1 MFPHAVRRALSAS
14 AAKQPA
20 LSCGETTCL
29 RRTHQ
34 AGHEHRSRGR
44 VWSVIAAAAAAI
56 AAALC
61 IAGPAHAAWREV
73 PVPLSATDQLAAV
86 SCAQQ
91 CVAVGSSA
99 NGVPFALHSTPQ
111 GWTREPMPLPPR
123 HPRLPRLQPAA
134 YFSDVSCTS
143 PQNVRRRRRRP
154 MLCGID
160 RALERAPV
168 GDTAGWTALLRRSP
182 VLRRLVCLGALV
194 SGARSR
200 PGALERPPL
209 GHRWQGQAGSGADC
223 VRGSPVV
230 RVRRSRSKWVQGRGW
245 CLGRSWPAHPHLGT
259 GTRHPF
265 VLQRP
270 VMYVAELMP
279 GGR

>member
-1 MFPHAVRRALSAS
+1 MECNRGGSGGDRSGAVHRRTGTRGVAGGTSPAQRNRPTRRCVLRTAVCRRGLVRERSSVRAALDAPGVDPRADAAPTAAPSPAEAS
-14 AAKQPA
+14 AGGVFQR
-20 LSCGETTCL
+20 CVV
-29 RRTHQ
+29 H
-34 AGHEHRSRGR
+34 
-44 VWSVIAAAAAAI
+44 IAA
-56 AAALC
+56 
-61 IAGPAHAAWREV
+61 
-73 PVPLSATDQLAAV
+73 D
-86 SCAQQ
+86 
-91 CVAVGSSA
+91 
-99 NGVPFALHSTPQ
+99 
-111 GWTREPMPLPPR
+111 
-123 HPRLPRLQPAA
+123 
-134 YFSDVSCTS
+134 
-143 PQNVRRRRRRP
+143 VRRRRRRP
-154 MLCGID
+154 MLCGLN